1 MKKRAK
7 KRTKNAASIARG
19 HVRALAKRGIKI
31 DKRGRARKDGKPLA
45 KKKLERAVSTI
56 KRAEK
61 SKAPAKRKTPAKVAK
76 PPKRA
81 PEPKAVPKK
90 RPKELSERDAFII
103 ESIRRNHLAPE
114 VRKRYFKD
122 LSGRAQKEFKAEY
135 DLLSRPEKSEIWDQA
150 DRRLQQAIDRGLLDH
165 EWWRIAN
172 DLGLP
177 QEEVFKRGHRLAGF
191 TPDRATKMWERQ
203 QNVERLIEEAKKKG
217 TFFNEYTRIAMLTGL
232 EAREVYTLGVSP
244 PSLGTTAPPL
254 ASGIK

>member
-7 KRTKNAASIARG
+7 KRTKNAASLARG

-45 KKKLERAVSTI
+45 KKKLERAVTSI
-56 KRAEK
+56 KRAE
-61 SKAPAKRKTPAKVAK
+61 KRKTPAKVSKPAAK
-76 PPKRA
+76 PKVA
-81 PEPKAVPKK
+81 PKAAPKK

-103 ESIRRNHLAPE
+103 ESIRRNHLAPD

-122 LSGRAQKEFKAEY
+122 LSKPAQKTFKAEY
-135 DLLSRPEKSEIWDQA
+135 DLLSRPEKSELWDQA
-150 DRRLQQAIDRGLLDH
+150 DRRLQQAIDRGVLDH

-191 TPDRATKMWERQ
+191 TPDRAAKMWERQ
-203 QNVERLIEEAKKKG
+203 QNVERLIEDAKKRG
-217 TFFNEYTRIAMLTGL
+217 TFFNEYTRIALLTGL
-232 EAREVYTLGVSP
+232 EAREVYTLGISP
-244 PSLGTTAPPL
+244 PSLGVSAPPL
-254 ASGIK
+254 ASGMK